1 MSKILH
7 IILAMGMFVLCGYL
21 LFVDR
26 LELPS
31 RTGADPSILTPPVT
45 YIMAMLPLAFGVS
58 LILHVIDRIKY
69 KKHCSV
75 IVATGVILFFI
86 GMVVVAPL
94 LKLIE

>member
-7 IILAMGMFVLCGYL
+7 IILAIGLLGLCGYL

-31 RTGADPSILTPPVT
+31 RTGTDPSILTSPVT
-45 YIMAMLPLAFGVS
+45 YLMAMLPLAFGIS
-58 LILHVIDRIKY
+58 LILNVIDRVKY

-75 IVATGVILFFI
+75 VVATGVILFFI